1 MTEKETTTMEEIVD
15 STARPEKITEKE
27 LNELQITIRTV
38 DRLTADVGRIEVQKF
53 SLLDAMKKSNEEVN
67 VHRAKFQ
74 DKYGTDN
81 INIQTGVIA
90 YPPEEDENQN
100 QTPNP
105 EENPTQNIQENG
117 ETDKED

>member
-1 MTEKETTTMEEIVD
+1 MENTETTSMEEIVD

-27 LNELQITIRTV
+27 LNKLQITIRTV

-53 SLLDAMKKSNEEVN
+53 NLLNMMKKSNEEVN
-67 VHRAKFQ
+67 EHRAKFQ

-90 YPPEEDENQN
+90 YPPEEDENQ
-100 QTPNP
+100 TPNS